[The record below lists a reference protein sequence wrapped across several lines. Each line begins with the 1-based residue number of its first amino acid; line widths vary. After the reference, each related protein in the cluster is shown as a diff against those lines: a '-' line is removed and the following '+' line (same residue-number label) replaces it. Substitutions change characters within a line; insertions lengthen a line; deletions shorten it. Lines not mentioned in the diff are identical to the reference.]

1 MPRTGTII
9 FILGTIALTA
19 SAKVHAQD
27 SSDMARCAELENA
40 DARLAC
46 YDEVIGRSIS
56 SRPNPE
62 AAEKEP
68 TRTAP
73 RSEPVP
79 LTQDVGEEQLD
90 RKSRPKSEPTIV
102 QGRVTGC
109 QKDASNRWY
118 FVFDNGQ
125 VWKQRSDDRLSFRE
139 CDFWVTITKD
149 FFGYK
154 MQIDGE
160 KKRIRIGR
168 IR

>member
-1 MPRTGTII
+1 MPRTETII

-19 SAKVHAQD
+19 SAEVYAQD

-46 YDEVIGRSIS
+46 YDEAIGRSS
-56 SRPNPE
+56 SSPPYPK

-68 TRTAP
+68 TGTAQ

-90 RKSRPKSEPTIV
+90 GRPESEPTII
-102 QGRVTGC
+102 QGRVTEC
-109 QKDASNRWY
+109 QKDANNKWY

-125 VWKQRSDDRLSFRE
+125 VWKQRADARLSFGE
-139 CDFWVTITKD
+139 CDFSVTITKD
-149 FFGYK
+149 VFGYK
-154 MQIDGE
+154 MQIEGE
-160 KKRIRIGR
+160 GKKIRIGR

>member
-1 MPRTGTII
+1 M
-9 FILGTIALTA
+9 
-19 SAKVHAQD
+19 
-27 SSDMARCAELENA
+27 
-40 DARLAC
+40 
-46 YDEVIGRSIS
+46 
-56 SRPNPE
+56 
-62 AAEKEP
+62 
-68 TRTAP
+68 
-73 RSEPVP
+73 P